1 MNGELDLALGVLD
14 HQLLDADGRRCG
26 KADDLELEQLAG
38 GDLRVATVLSG
49 PGTWRGRGRLAAFA
63 ARLAGRGVVS
73 VGWEEVERL
82 DSAIRLR
89 RRAAELG
96 LGGGDERVG
105 RWISRIPGASR

>member
-14 HQLLDADGRRCG
+14 HQLLDANGRRCG

-38 GDLRVATVLSG
+38 GELRVVAVLSG
-49 PGTWRGRGRLAAFA
+49 PGTWRGRGRLGGLA

-73 VGWEEVERL
+73 VAWEEVEGL
-82 DSAIRLR
+82 DSALRLR

-96 LGGGDERVG
+96 LGSGDDRVA